1 MLEKVGALAEDGPRK
16 LRVTRETG
24 KDAVL
29 GLGVW
34 WSMGIVVYSQC
45 VLLLFWMWGSPA
57 LLEVLFGGS

>member
-16 LRVTRETG
+16 LRVTRASG

-29 GLGVW
+29 GLVVW

-45 VLLLFWMWGSPA
+45 VLITVLDVGSPA
-57 LLEVLFGGS
+57 

>member
-45 VLLLFWMWGSPA
+45 VLIT
-57 LLEVLFGGS
+57 VLDVRVPCLTGG